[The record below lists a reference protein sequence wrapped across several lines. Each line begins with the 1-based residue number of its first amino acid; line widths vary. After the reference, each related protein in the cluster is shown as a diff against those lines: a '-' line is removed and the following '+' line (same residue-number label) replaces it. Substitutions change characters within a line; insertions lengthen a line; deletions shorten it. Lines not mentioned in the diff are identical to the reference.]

1 MKISEEQKELIEM
14 AKKGENGTHLAFVAM
29 FPNSN
34 YLSVVR
40 RFTEKEK
47 VKYRDWFKDIG
58 VKPLCDY
65 IKLFRAES
73 PNRNSDGE
81 LEGVSSLVWFLSNE
95 EWDNYMTVQLKH
107 EKELEE
113 KRKKEQAEE
122 EARKKQKEQEE
133 LKREK
138 EKQELLKKVSSWDID
153 SEDIQDEGGWTK
165 CYTHTFVIDGQMLQF
180 SERNVFDFGR
190 VINPSYSVI
199 ERAEKG
205 GITSKRND
213 GTLMWK
219 IYIEKEG
226 WCEVRPLNK
235 QELICMEIIR
245 KYGKYVNTGIR
256 M

>member
-1 MKISEEQKELIEM
+1 MKLSEKQKELIEM
-14 AKKGENGTHLAFVAM
+14 AKRGENGTYLAFVAI

-47 VKYRDWFKDIG
+47 TKYREWFRDIG
-58 VKPLCDY
+58 VKPLGDY
-65 IKLFRAES
+65 IDLIRAES
-73 PNRNSDGE
+73 PEREADGE
-81 LEGVSSLVWFLSNE
+81 LGSVSSLVWFLSNE
-95 EWDNYMTVQLKH
+95 EWDNYMTVQLKR

-113 KRKKEQAEE
+113 KRKTEREE
-122 EARKKQKEQEE
+122 EEVRRQQQRQEK

-138 EKQELLKKVSSWDID
+138 EKQELLKKVSSWNID
-153 SEDIQDEGGWTK
+153 SDDIQDEGGWTK
-165 CYTHTFVIDGQMLQF
+165 CYTHTFIIDEQTLQF

-199 ERAEKG
+199 EGAEEG
-205 GITSKRND
+205 GIVSKKND
-213 GTLMWK
+213 GTLVWE
-219 IYIEKEG
+219 IYSEKEG

-245 KYGKYVNTGIR
+245 KYGKYANSRIR
-256 M
+256 L